1 MGCCGNRRKQTDR
14 FADQKWEYINLKDF
28 TGGVGPGFAYAYL
41 WFSLILSVAVY
52 AIDSF
57 TAVQLLAF
65 NRWSSAIQPFIPLN
79 ISKWI
84 FCGCIIASFVN
95 LGYEAVRAT
104 RVMKR
109 GNVAECYMDSLAAR
123 WESIRV
129 GGGQGYRRFLVFAA
143 LTKGKK
149 GADYIAL
156 FTYFSFQAWIRVLLC
171 SAPRQVVNAFTL
183 KSVYEAKLVAANS
196 HNIGESF
203 VGFFDKIK
211 ILAEDDYRQAA
222 ILSGMAF
229 TFVIWVFSVLY
240 LLLAV
245 CFYVFF
251 LFHWIPRAD
260 GGLTGYCER
269 KVNKALLKIVT
280 KRVNKA
286 MAKRDAKAAKM
297 MDGEKPLYLDRA
309 ATLPDVGGPFTDD
322 KLPQMPALARVETGN
337 SYSTRAPSPGSIEM
351 SPMGYGLNR
360 TGTGT
365 SASTYAPN
373 ASLINGAA
381 DMGYGR
387 NSPAPTVPSLDLNN
401 MPPQRPGTA
410 QSQRPP
416 PYGGPMNGNY
426 PPPRGYGM
434 NGPMDRP
441 GSARPDMRNGPPRP
455 YRGDDMY
462 KGPQGPPGAYPG
474 SAGPEQAPGHA
485 EAHYLG
491 APSLPNIDLG
501 TDANSAHNDNAA
513 IARQPTIPDLGGT
526 SSPPP
531 RTATAN
537 SQRGPGPGGFEQPA
551 YGQAL
556 SKSPE
561 PVGDYFPPYG
571 GPGNGATRAPA
582 HAHYQPYNQH
592 GYAAAAATGNPYDCD
607 DLASR
612 TGTPIVG
619 GASTPTMSEHWAP
632 TRNLSNPG
640 QSRTPQP
647 VAGSGPGHLGFQPPS
662 RTGTGQE
669 RSPPP
674 QSRGPPGYGS
684 GRRRLPGQPVY
695 DEEAQRPW

>member
-1 MGCCGNRRKQTDR
+1 MGCCGNRGKQTGR

-95 LGYEAVRAT
+95 LGYEGVRAT

-123 WESIRV
+123 WESVRL

-143 LTKGKK
+143 LSKSKK

-183 KSVYEAKLVAANS
+183 KSVYEAKLVAAGS

-203 VGFFDKIK
+203 VGFFAKIK

-245 CFYVFF
+245 CFYVCF

-269 KVNKALLKIVT
+269 KVTKALLKIVT

-286 MAKRDAKAAKM
+286 LAKKDARAAK

-309 ATLPDVGGPFTDD
+309 ATLPDVGPFTDD
-322 KLPQMPALARVETGN
+322 KLPQMPALARAETGN
-337 SYSTRAPSPGSIEM
+337 SFSTRAPSPGSIEM
-351 SPMGYGLNR
+351 SPLGYGLNR
-360 TGTGT
+360 TGTAT
-365 SASTYAPN
+365 SASSYAPN
-373 ASLINGAA
+373 ASLIGGAA

-387 NSPAPTVPSLDLNN
+387 NSPAPTVPNVDFNN
-401 MPPQRPGTA
+401 MPPQRPDTA

-416 PYGGPMNGNY
+416 AYGGAMNGNY

-434 NGPMDRP
+434 NGPMDRA
-441 GSARPDMRNGPPRP
+441 GSTRPDMRNGPPPRP
-455 YRGDDMY
+455 YRGDDVY
-462 KGPQGPPGAYPG
+462 GGPQGPQGAYPG
-474 SAGPEQAPGHA
+474 SVGPQQAPGHN

-491 APSLPNIDLG
+491 APTLPNLDLG
-501 TDANSAHNDNAA
+501 VDAGSAPNDSAA

-526 SSPPP
+526 GSPPP

-537 SQRGPGPGGFEQPA
+537 SHRGPGGAQPM
-551 YGQAL
+551 YGQAEL
-556 SKSPE
+556 A
-561 PVGDYFPPYG
+561 GDTFAPYG
-571 GPGNGATRAPA
+571 GPGNGATRAPPQ
-582 HAHYQPYNQH
+582 AHYQPYNPH

-612 TGTPIVG
+612 TGTPIAG
-619 GASTPTMSEHWAP
+619 GASTPTLSEHWAP

-640 QSRTPQP
+640 PNRTPQP
-647 VAGSGPGHLGFQPPS
+647 ASSGLGYQPPS
-662 RTGTGQE
+662 RAGTGQG

-674 QSRGPPGYGS
+674 QTRGPPGYPS
-684 GRRRLPGQPVY
+684 GRPRLPGQPIY
-695 DEEAQRPW
+695 DVESQREW

>member
-1 MGCCGNRRKQTDR
+1 MGCCGNRGKQTGR

-28 TGGVGPGFAYAYL
+28 TGSFGSGFAYAFL

-95 LGYEAVRAT
+95 LAYEGVRAT

-143 LTKGKK
+143 LSKSKK

-183 KSVYEAKLVAANS
+183 KSVYEAKLVAAGS

-269 KVNKALLKIVT
+269 KVTKALLRIVT

-286 MAKRDAKAAKM
+286 LAKQDAKAAK
-297 MDGEKPLYLDRA
+297 MDGEKPLYMDRA
-309 ATLPDVGGPFTDD
+309 ATLPDVGPFTDD

-360 TGTGT
+360 TGTAT
-365 SASTYAPN
+365 STNSYGPK

-387 NSPAPTVPSLDLNN
+387 NSPAPTVPNLDLNN
-401 MPPQRPGTA
+401 MPPQRPDTA

-416 PYGGPMNGNY
+416 AYGGPMNGNY

-434 NGPMDRP
+434 NGPMDRA
-441 GSARPDMRNGPPRP
+441 GSTRPDMRNGPPPRP
-455 YRGDDMY
+455 YRGDDAY
-462 KGPQGPPGAYPG
+462 GGPQGPPGAYPG
-474 SAGPEQAPGHA
+474 SLGPQQAPGHN

-491 APSLPNIDLG
+491 APTLPNLDLG
-501 TDANSAHNDNAA
+501 GDAGSTPNDNAA

-537 SQRGPGPGGFEQPA
+537 SHRGPGGAQPM
-551 YGQAL
+551 YGQSF

-561 PVGDYFPPYG
+561 FAGDSFAPYS
-571 GPGNGATRAPA
+571 GPGNGATRAPPQ
-582 HAHYQPYNQH
+582 AHYQPYNPH
-592 GYAAAAATGNPYDCD
+592 GYAAAASTGNPYDCD

-619 GASTPTMSEHWAP
+619 GGASTPTLSEHWAP

-640 QSRTPQP
+640 PSRTPQP
-647 VAGSGPGHLGFQPPS
+647 TGPASGGLGYQPPS
-662 RTGTGQE
+662 RAGTGQG

-674 QSRGPPGYGS
+674 QTRGPPGYPS
-684 GRRRLPGQPVY
+684 GRPRLPGQPIY
-695 DEEAQRPW
+695 DVEAQREW